1 MTIKRFFVCAGVMGC
16 LSLNPAMAE
25 WTGDA

>member
-25 WTGDA
+25 W

>member
-16 LSLNPAMAE
+16 LSLNPAMA
-25 WTGDA
+25 

>member
-25 WTGDA
+25 WT

>member
-16 LSLNPAMAE
+16 LSLNPAM
-25 WTGDA
+25 

>member
-16 LSLNPAMAE
+16 LSLNPA
-25 WTGDA
+25 

>member
-25 WTGDA
+25 

>member
-25 WTGDA
+25 WTG